1 MGYFPLNRLLTRM
14 FIFRDFLSIVVISA
28 TLHYYAHYQTH
39 ELIVYVYYYRYTYAH
54 DWQTFRKERLFLIFK
69 HILCMCISSV

>member
-28 TLHYYAHYQTH
+28 TLHYYAHYQAH

-54 DWQTFRKERLFLIFK
+54 DLANVSKRKIVFNF
-69 HILCMCISSV
+69 